1 MKKFILLITV
11 CLLTGCSLKSVPAVK
26 QSLGENT
33 YEAYEYPEHSE
44 EGSLWQGENSGLF
57 SDGQAHKKGDTI
69 IIDIVENTSSN
80 TSASTNLEKE
90 TDLNAKIPNA
100 FGFMSHLTNMYPRM
114 NASNLLTAN
123 TVNDYEGSGQSSRN
137 SSVQASLGARVVNVL
152 PNGDLVI
159 SGRKDVKINNETQ
172 IIRLSGVVRPKD
184 IGSDNRVESTYLSNA
199 DIEISGSGV
208 IADKQKPGWLA
219 RAFDKVWPF

>member
-1 MKKFILLITV
+1 MKKIVLIIAVTV
-11 CLLTGCSLKSVPAVK
+11 FAGCSLKPVPVVKQDPAVNYGDFGYADK
-26 QSLGENT
+26 
-33 YEAYEYPEHSE
+33 SE
-44 EGSLWQGENSGLF
+44 EGSLWQGDNSGLF
-57 SDGQAHKKGDTI
+57 ADGQAHKKGDTI

-80 TSASTNLEKE
+80 TSAATSLTKE
-90 TDLNAKIPNA
+90 TDVSAGIPNA
-100 FGFMSHLTNMYPRM
+100 FGVMSHLTGMYPRM
-114 NASNLLTAN
+114 NAANLLTAN
-123 TVNDYEGSGQSSRN
+123 TVNDYDGSGKSSRT

-184 IGSDNRVESTYLSNA
+184 IGADNRVESSYLSNA

-208 IADKQKPGWLA
+208 IADKQKPGWMA
-219 RAFDKVWPF
+219 RVLDKVWPF